1 MKMVMVVYN
10 SVIEPDLMDLLEKLG
25 ITSYTKWTE
34 VQGKGEVSEPH
45 LGTEIWPATNSVLAL
60 ALQDEQ
66 KESIIKE
73 IRSLRSNLAKEG
85 LKAFVLPLEEMV

>member
-34 VQGKGEVSEPH
+34 VQGKGEESEPH

-73 IRSLRSNLAKEG
+73 IRRLRSNLAKEG